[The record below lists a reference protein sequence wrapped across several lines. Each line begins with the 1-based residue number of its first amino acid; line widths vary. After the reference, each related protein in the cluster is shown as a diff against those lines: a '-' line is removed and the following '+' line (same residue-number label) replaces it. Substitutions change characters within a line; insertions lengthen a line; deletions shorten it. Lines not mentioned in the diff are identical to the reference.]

1 MEIFYKSLIYFVLV
15 AVHCISVSW
24 TLAAHIAAL
33 PNPFEA
39 CEITESDET
48 ERWNRTSSQ
57 AAINWFKLN

>member
-48 ERWNRTSSQ
+48 ER
-57 AAINWFKLN
+57 